1 MNKTTGPIYEL
12 PEHVLPDVEEGGYVI
27 KSKSGK
33 APKMQTLTYA
43 TLEEMNA
50 ADENYLIGLKD
61 RFNEE
66 EEWLNLITKLLTQ
79 NY

>member
-1 MNKTTGPIYEL
+1 
-12 PEHVLPDVEEGGYVI
+12 VI

-66 EEWLNLITKLLTQ
+66 
-79 NY
+79 

>member
-1 MNKTTGPIYEL
+1 
-12 PEHVLPDVEEGGYVI
+12 
-27 KSKSGK
+27 
-33 APKMQTLTYA
+33 MQTLTYA

-66 EEWLNLITKLLTQ
+66 
-79 NY
+79 